1 MTVPTCSRH
10 PERETYI
17 SCQRCGRPIC
27 PECMRQA
34 AVGFHCPE
42 CVAEGH
48 RTQRRPRTPFGGS
61 IHARDTLVTMALIAV
76 NVVVFVVVTAAGPT
90 GRQVALDLA
99 MISGDVRLRGLPVDA
114 GVVNGDYWRLIT
126 SAFVHLNV
134 MHLLFNVVAIFFI
147 GANLE
152 RALGRW
158 RYLALYL
165 VSCLTAG
172 VAVYW
177 FSPPIA
183 VTYGASGGV
192 FGLLAGALVVY
203 RKLGYDISGLLVLL
217 AINLFYT
224 FAAPGISWQG
234 HLGGLVGGL
243 IGAAALAYAPRRR
256 RGQVQAIAFVGLT
269 ILCLALVA
277 VRTMMLSDPILTG

>member
-1 MTVPTCSRH
+1 MH
-10 PERETYI
+10 
-17 SCQRCGRPIC
+17 
-27 PECMRQA
+27 QA
-34 AVGFHCPE
+34 AVGFQCPE

-48 RTQRRPRTPFGGS
+48 RTQRSPRTAFGGA

-76 NVVVFVVVTAAGPT
+76 NVAVYIVVTAAGPS
-90 GRQVALDLA
+90 GRRVAVDLA

-126 SAFVHLNV
+126 SAFVHLNF

-152 RALGRW
+152 RVLGRW

-165 VSCLTAG
+165 ISCLTAG

-177 FSPPIA
+177 LSPPVA

-192 FGLLAGALVVY
+192 FGLLAAALVVY
-203 RKLGYDISGLLVLL
+203 RKMGYDISGLLVLL

-243 IGAAALAYAPRRR
+243 VAAVALVYAPRRR
-256 RGQVQAIAFVGLT
+256 RGPLQVVAFVGLT
-269 ILCLALVA
+269 VLCLALVA
-277 VRTMMLSDPILTG
+277 VRSVMLSDPLAVG